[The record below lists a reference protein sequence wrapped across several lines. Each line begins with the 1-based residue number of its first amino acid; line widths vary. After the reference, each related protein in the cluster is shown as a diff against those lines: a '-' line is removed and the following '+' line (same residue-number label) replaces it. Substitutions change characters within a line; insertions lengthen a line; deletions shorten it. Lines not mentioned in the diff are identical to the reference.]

1 MIARLWRGRTPAAK
15 ADEYAVFLQRTG
27 LAGYRA
33 TPGNRGVL
41 ALRRLEGAEAE
52 FLLISLWESLESI
65 RQFAGPDVEKAFYYP
80 EDDSFLIEKE
90 PRVAHFQVFGEDSPV
105 NAGD

>member
-15 ADEYAVFLQRTG
+15 ADEYAAFLQRTG
-27 LAGYRA
+27 LADYRA

-65 RQFAGPDVEKAFYYP
+65 RRFAGPDVEKAFYYP
-80 EDDSFLIEKE
+80 
-90 PRVAHFQVFGEDSPV
+90 
-105 NAGD
+105 